1 MTSEEANSTI
11 QLLGLSAPAKKVELK
26 TISGK
31 NAAIMGE
38 IRSLHNDVELM
49 HRSYMRDK
57 VRRIMND
64 ECRSEEPA
72 AFRVS
77 PNDINKRRSGY
88 RPFSLNGNR
97 DKDE

>member
-1 MTSEEANSTI
+1 
-11 QLLGLSAPAKKVELK
+11 
-26 TISGK
+26 
-31 NAAIMGE
+31 MGE
-38 IRSLHNDVELM
+38 IRSLRNDVELM
-49 HRSYMRDK
+49 HSSYKIDK

-72 AFRVS
+72 AIRVS
-77 PNDINKRRSGY
+77 PNDIRRIRTGL

>member
-1 MTSEEANSTI
+1 MTSEEPNSTI
-11 QLLGLSAPAKKVELK
+11 QLLGLSAPAKKVEIK
-26 TISGK
+26 AMSGE

-38 IRSLHNDVELM
+38 IRSLRNDVELM

-64 ECRSEEPA
+64 ECRSEDPA

-77 PNDINKRRSGY
+77 PNDINRRRTAF
-88 RPFSLNGNR
+88 RPFSLNGNM

>member
-11 QLLGLSAPAKKVELK
+11 QLLGLSALAKKVELK
-26 TISGK
+26 TMSGE
-31 NAAIMGE
+31 NATIMGE
-38 IRSLHNDVELM
+38 IRSLRNDVELM

-57 VRRIMND
+57 ERSIMND
-64 ECRSEEPA
+64 ESRSEEPA

-77 PNDINKRRSGY
+77 PNDIRRMRAGF
-88 RPFSLNGNR
+88 RPFSLNGNM

>member
-11 QLLGLSAPAKKVELK
+11 QLSGLSVPAKKVELK
-26 TISGK
+26 TTPGE
-31 NAAIMGE
+31 NAVIMGE
-38 IRSLHNDVELM
+38 LRSLRNDVELI

-57 VRRIMND
+57 ERRIMND

-77 PNDINKRRSGY
+77 PNDINRRRAGF
-88 RPFSLNGNR
+88 RHFSLNGNM

>member
-1 MTSEEANSTI
+1 MTSEEANSNI

-26 TISGK
+26 TMSGE

-38 IRSLHNDVELM
+38 LRSLRNDIDNM
-49 HRSYMRDK
+49 QRTYMRDK

-64 ECRSEEPA
+64 ESRSDEPIA
-72 AFRVS
+72 IRVS
-77 PNDINKRRSGY
+77 PDDVRRRRTDS
-88 RPFSLNGNR
+88 RIFNFTSNM